1 MSGLLQGL
9 LVAAVVAFAAL
20 SVLRQ
25 LWPRG
30 AWQAQA
36 RLSYALE
43 RAGRPA
49 WLRRAGMALRP
60 ASLATQRACGT
71 GCSTCGACKTR

>member
-1 MSGLLQGL
+1 MSALLQVL
-9 LVAAVVAFAAL
+9 LVSAVVLYAAL

-25 LWPRG
+25 FWPRG

-36 RLSYALE
+36 RLSYFLE

-49 WLRRAGMALRP
+49 WLRRVGVALRP
-60 ASLATQRACGT
+60 TMAVTSKACGT
-71 GCSTCGACKTR
+71 SCGSCKACD

>member
-1 MSGLLQGL
+1 VSALLQAL

-36 RLSYALE
+36 RLSHALE
-43 RAGRPA
+43 REGLPA
-49 WLRRAGMALRP
+49 WLRRVGFALRP
-60 ASLATQRACGT
+60 PMQATQAACGS
-71 GCSTCGACKTR
+71 GCNACKTCR

>member
-1 MSGLLQGL
+1 MSGLLQAFVVG
-9 LVAAVVAFAAL
+9 AVVLFAAL

-36 RLSYALE
+36 RLSYWLE
-43 RAGRPA
+43 RPGRPA
-49 WLRRAGMALRP
+49 WLRRVGGWLRP
-60 ASLATQRACGT
+60 SMAVTASACGT
-71 GCSTCGACKTR
+71 GCSTCKACK

>member
-1 MSGLLQGL
+1 MSALLQVL
-9 LVAAVVAFAAL
+9 LVAAVVLYAAL
-20 SVLRQ
+20 SLLRQ

-43 RAGRPA
+43 RPGRPA
-49 WLRRAGMALRP
+49 WLQRVGLALRP
-60 ASLATQRACGT
+60 TLAATAGACGT
-71 GCSTCGACKTR
+71 GCSSCKACK

>member
-1 MSGLLQGL
+1 MSALLQDF
-9 LVAAVVAFAAL
+9 VVAIVVLFAAL

-36 RLSYALE
+36 RLSYAFE
-43 RAGRPA
+43 REGRPA
-49 WLRRAGMALRP
+49 WLRRVGFALRP
-60 ASLATQRACGT
+60 PMQATQAACGS
-71 GCSTCGACKTR
+71 GCSSCKACK

>member
-1 MSGLLQGL
+1 MSGLLQA
-9 LVAAVVAFAAL
+9 LVAAAVVVFAAL
-20 SVLRQ
+20 SVLRH
-25 LWPRG
+25 LWPRV

-49 WLRRAGMALRP
+49 WLRRLGFALRP
-60 ASLATQRACGT
+60 PLQATQAACGS
-71 GCSTCGACKTR
+71 GCSTCRACK

>member
-1 MSGLLQGL
+1 MSALLQ
-9 LVAAVVAFAAL
+9 VFVVAIVVLFAAL

-36 RLSYALE
+36 RLSYAFE
-43 RAGRPA
+43 REGRRA
-49 WLRRAGMALRP
+49 WLRRVGFALRP
-60 ASLATQRACGT
+60 PMQATQAACGS
-71 GCSTCGACKTR
+71 GCSSCKACK

>member
-1 MSGLLQGL
+1 MSALLQAM
-9 LVAAVVAFAAL
+9 LVAAVVLYAAL

-30 AWQAQA
+30 LWQAQA

-43 RAGRPA
+43 REGRPA
-49 WLRRAGMALRP
+49 WLKRVGFALRP
-60 ASLATQRACGT
+60 PMVATQAACGT
-71 GCSTCGACKTR
+71 GCNACKACS

>member
-1 MSGLLQGL
+1 VSALLQGAV
-9 LVAAVVAFAAL
+9 VAAVVLFAAL
-20 SVLRQ
+20 SLLRQ

-43 RAGRPA
+43 REGLPA
-49 WLRRAGMALRP
+49 WLRRVGLALRP
-60 ASLATQRACGT
+60 PMQATQAACGSGCSRCRAC
-71 GCSTCGACKTR
+71 K

>member
-1 MSGLLQGL
+1 VSALLQAL

-43 RAGRPA
+43 RAGLPA
-49 WLRRAGMALRP
+49 WLRRVGFALRP
-60 ASLATQRACGT
+60 PLQATQAACGSGCARCRAC
-71 GCSTCGACKTR
+71 K

>member
-1 MSGLLQGL
+1 VSALLQGAV
-9 LVAAVVAFAAL
+9 VAAVVLFAAL

-43 RAGRPA
+43 REGLSR
-49 WLRRAGMALRP
+49 WINRLGFALRP
-60 ASLATQRACGT
+60 PMQATQAACGSGCSRCRAC
-71 GCSTCGACKTR
+71 K

>member
-1 MSGLLQGL
+1 MSGLLQAV
-9 LVAAVVAFAAL
+9 LVGAVVVFAAL
-20 SVLRQ
+20 SLLRQ

-30 AWQAQA
+30 MWQAQA

-49 WLRRAGMALRP
+49 WLRRLGFALRP
-60 ASLATQRACGT
+60 PMVATQAACGT
-71 GCSTCGACKTR
+71 GCSTCRACK